1 MRALLI
7 VNPKATTTTPRM
19 RDVLV
24 RALGSELKID
34 LTETTHRGHAIEL
47 AREATA
53 DGIELVV
60 VLGGDGTVNEVANG
74 LARTSTALAIVPG
87 GSANVFARALGMSPS
102 PIEATSE
109 LIEALRAGRRR
120 AVNLGRADDRYF
132 TFAAGIGVDAEV
144 IHRIEKLR
152 RSGRAAT
159 PARYMRTA
167 VGHYILGTDR
177 RRPSVTLEV
186 PGHEPISGLFNGI
199 ISNGSPWTYFGALP
213 LNPSPH
219 ASFER
224 DLDLFALKRMSVPG
238 ALRIARQFFEESE
251 RHSRKHVLAMHD
263 VAEFTLRSE
272 RPLAAQVDGDYIG
285 ERTRIHF
292 SSVRKALTVIA

>member
-1 MRALLI
+1 MRALLV

-19 RDVLV
+19 RDVLI

-34 LTETTHRGHAIEL
+34 LTETTHRGHATEL
-47 AREATA
+47 ATDAA
-53 DGIELVV
+53 SDGIELLV

-74 LARTSTALAIVPG
+74 LAHSSTALAIVPG

-102 PIEATSE
+102 PIEATGE
-109 LIEALRAGRRR
+109 LLEALRAGRRR

-152 RSGRAAT
+152 QAGRPAT
-159 PARYMRTA
+159 PGRYMRTA
-167 VGHYILGTDR
+167 VRHYILGTDR
-177 RRPSVTLEV
+177 RHPWVTLEV
-186 PGHEPISGLFNGI
+186 PGQEPISGLYNGI

-213 LNPSPH
+213 LNPSPQ

-238 ALRIARQFFEESE
+238 AMRIARQFFEESA
-251 RHSRKHVLAMHD
+251 RHSRKHVLALHD
-263 VAEFTLRSE
+263 IAEFTLSSQ

-285 ERTRIHF
+285 DRTRIHF
-292 SSVRKALTVIA
+292 TSVRKALTVIA